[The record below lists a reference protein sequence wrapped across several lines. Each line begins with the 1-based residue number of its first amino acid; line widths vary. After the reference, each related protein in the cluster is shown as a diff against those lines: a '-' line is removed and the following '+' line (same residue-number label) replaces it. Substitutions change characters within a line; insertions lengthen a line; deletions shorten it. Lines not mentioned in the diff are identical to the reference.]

1 MIITRPLL
9 ASLCIVTLC
18 VQQFPVA
25 QRPAGGVDEGARA
38 IFLEGLALEVGDGRP
53 VDAAAAARQYE
64 IAANMEAAPA
74 MARLGHLYQTGTGVA
89 HDPAK
94 AFMWISK
101 AAPGDFD
108 AKFQLAILYLEG
120 IGTPVDLAA
129 ARSWLARAGHAG
141 HQRAQLLL
149 GILLRDGIG
158 GAPNKYAASQWLEK
172 ASYGDKQVAATA
184 QQLHRELERKIQADA
199 SRSDLDALIVGA
211 IGIAVLGLI
220 GAATNSDAPASRN
233 YDPDRQRRKAQ
244 CESQCW
250 ARATG
255 SDWIPGTRAAAR
267 R

>member
-1 MIITRPLL
+1 MVVRSMRQPLRV
-9 ASLCIVTLC
+9 SMRSRRTWRRRRRWRGSGI
-18 VQQFPVA
+18 
-25 QRPAGGVDEGARA
+25 
-38 IFLEGLALEVGDGRP
+38 
-53 VDAAAAARQYE
+53 
-64 IAANMEAAPA
+64 
-74 MARLGHLYQTGTGVA
+74 YQTGTGVA

-101 AAPGDFD
+101 AAPGDFV

-255 SDWIPGTRAAAR
+255 SDWILRYESCRAALMC
-267 R
+267 